1 MLRRLLGLLLVLVLL
16 AGAAAGGGWLY
27 LNSWLERPGPLAAEA
42 VVHLP
47 PGTGV
52 AGIGRRLA
60 EAGAVESPLLFQL
73 GARLKGRDRALRA
86 GEYALRPG
94 MSPAAIVDLL
104 ASGEVLLH
112 KIAVPEGLTTRE
124 VWALL
129 GSSEVLAGE
138 LPEPP
143 PEGTLLPETYL
154 VPRGEA
160 RARVAGRM
168 REDMRRELEA
178 AWASRA
184 PDLPLRTPEEA
195 LTLAS
200 IIEKETRVPA
210 EYPLVASVFVNRLRR
225 GMRLQTDPTVIY
237 ALTGG
242 AGTRDLGRELTTA
255 DLDLDH
261 PYNTYKVAGLP
272 PGPIANPGRGALAA
286 ALRPADTGF
295 LYFVADGTGGHAF
308 ARTLDEH
315 ARNVARWRRVRDRP
329 AASPG

>member
-1 MLRRLLGLLLVLVLL
+1 MRRLLRAALLLALL
-16 AGAAAGGGWLY
+16 AAAAAGGGWLY
-27 LNSWLERPGPLAAEA
+27 LRAWLERPGPLAAET

-47 PGTGV
+47 AGTGV
-52 AGIGRRLA
+52 ASIAGRLA
-60 EAGAVESPLLFQL
+60 EAGAVDHPLLFRL
-73 GARLKGRDRALRA
+73 GARLTGRDRELKA

-94 MSPAAIVDLL
+94 MSPASIVDLL
-104 ASGEVLLH
+104 SRGEVLLH
-112 KIAVPEGLTTRE
+112 KVAVPEGLTVRE

-129 GSSEVLAGE
+129 ASSEVLAGD
-138 LPEPP
+138 LPPPP

-160 RARVAGRM
+160 RGKVAGRM

-237 ALTGG
+237 GVSRG
-242 AGTRDLGRELTTA
+242 RPLGRGLRRSELQTLT
-255 DLDLDH
+255 
-261 PYNTYKVAGLP
+261 PYNTYLIAGLP

-286 ALRPADTGF
+286 ALRPADTGY

-308 ARTLDEH
+308 ARTLEEH
-315 ARNVARWRRVRDRP
+315 GRNVARWRRVKGRP
-329 AASPG
+329 AAAPAG

>member
-1 MLRRLLGLLLVLVLL
+1 LRRLLLGVVLL
-16 AGAAAGGGWLY
+16 ALLAAAGAGGGWLY
-27 LNSWLERPGPLAAEA
+27 LRSWLERPGPLRAEA
-42 VVHLP
+42 VVTLP

-52 AGIGRRLA
+52 AGIAGRLA
-60 EAGAVESPLLFQL
+60 DAGAVDSPLLFRL
-73 GARLKGRDRALRA
+73 GARLTGRDRALKA

-94 MSPAAIVDLL
+94 MSPAAIVALL

-112 KIAVPEGLTTRE
+112 KVAVPEGLTVRE

-138 LPEPP
+138 LPQPPP
-143 PEGTLLPETYL
+143 PEGALLPETYL

-160 RARVAGRM
+160 RARLAGKM
-168 REDMRRELEA
+168 REDMSRELEA
-178 AWASRA
+178 AWVARA

-200 IIEKETRVPA
+200 IIEKETRVPE

-242 AGTRDLGRELTTA
+242 AGARDLGRELTTA
-255 DLDLDH
+255 DLELDH

-286 ALRPADTGF
+286 ALRPADTSY

-308 ARTLDEH
+308 ARTLEEH
-315 ARNVARWRRVRDRP
+315 GRNVARWRRIKDRP
-329 AASPG
+329 AG